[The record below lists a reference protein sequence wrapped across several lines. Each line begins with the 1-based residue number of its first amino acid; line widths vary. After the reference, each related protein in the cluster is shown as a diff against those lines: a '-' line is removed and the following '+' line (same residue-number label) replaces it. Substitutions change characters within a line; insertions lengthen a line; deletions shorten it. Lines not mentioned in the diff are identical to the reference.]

1 MSNYQSNF
9 KEQKSQDSHSQPAS
23 NNSSILTHQ
32 SSIDKNKQN
41 QPKNQQTPQIQRQ
54 TAGLLDQSASFH
66 GNQGINGGLSL
77 QQSINNTNPSNME
90 SFNRYITQLIPNRAQ
105 KVVDNVL
112 EKYEKIKDIIEKN
125 IKPNKYSLS
134 EEELQKLTI
143 SISDFDQYKNRILTD
158 YKEYQHQ
165 KQQNGSFEDHLH
177 DMHLNK
183 NLINCYSKVP
193 TIFFKEYENE
203 NYPFFNDIGRDVR
216 ALMQYQNQLVEYLD
230 EVELNLF
237 YQVYFRFNQILEM
250 ILNFDKMG
258 SKCEENLQKVKIIK
272 ETNQKMKQKLLKGG
286 LEIVKKKKA
295 QQRLLMTYEVLIR
308 MKQLNQNKD
317 LALQEDP
324 KLEQILLNEEEKLS
338 NYSSPQNNLQAQI
351 ANSQNKMTISGEVK
365 KSDRL
370 LEKLKSISLYNFI
383 QKKYVQV
390 IKKEEQDH
398 YSELLDGISKYL
410 KENLNYKE
418 VQKKQNHAE
427 LSIDISSIHSY
438 NSNLHN
444 DSSSIHYDQEDD
456 IDESLQVFEW
466 TFNDIHSI
474 QATETKLAK
483 LYLKSSHN
491 FELIRIEVL
500 KNNIIKDVQKFQNQI
515 RNQFREYCIQLYKT
529 HNYHENKEFKQDKD
543 DQHAFLND
551 VNDIL
556 LIKFAQFYSKL
567 IQSYIVKSFSLIYQ
581 IKQEIITSTWQTE
594 QSVEYWGQK
603 VLPIIC
609 NFTKFQIEILDT
621 FSSDLIAYV
630 KYINTS
636 TDANLAFKI
645 SSSNELFQ
653 YWLKEFPTMFKKT
666 SELSFL
672 ESTNLPIQIQ
682 SELVKANKDTIQT
695 YDINYFYKQK
705 SGLHFE
711 LFTTFDEK
719 QRIILE
725 NALSNDNWNPCNIS
739 YKIYNLLDYFFIQK
753 KKHDLHSNSDDE
765 EEQFNKI
772 RSNIIKADSEDEEE
786 DLQDLNHY
794 YIKKFER
801 EYKIQLNKL
810 IFEKENKKYMFSE
823 GFLVFLKQVQK
834 YIGIMA
840 ESKIQYSKE
849 YFIRFISLLRQYNTF
864 SREFIVLAKGKNP
877 QFPQMN
883 GKVTVKNLATSSL
896 NLTFL
901 IKIFD
906 KIKERLVQNTDVSKE
921 IIDAEFQKIKIDI
934 QNHISEI
941 FGTIPNI
948 IKDMLQKSASQVNLL
963 GWHKP
968 QEKINV
974 PLAQTARIVDSI
986 RSMYNVLEEILNT
999 SELKYIFEM
1008 IINDFIEIYIY
1019 TFIQL
1024 LTSSDSNR
1032 LSVQRIKDEVTYF
1045 CNEIVEISIIP
1056 QLSNIEMLIHS
1067 VEQVIQ
1073 IQKVPRLEEIK
1084 NKQQNI
1090 ENIEDEDQQIDLS
1103 KQKAQQN
1110 NKEDEIQRITKKF
1123 SQLKE
1128 NDDDQ
1133 QTEKMYQSSEMNKIN
1148 INNNSNKNMI
1158 NDSQSESPNKNSNNQ
1173 ISVNNQSS

>member
-1 MSNYQSNF
+1 MSNYHGNL
-9 KEQKSQDSHSQPAS
+9 KEQKSHDSHSQSAS

-32 SSIDKNKQN
+32 SSMDKNKQN
-41 QPKNQQTPQIQRQ
+41 QPKNTQTPQVQRQ
-54 TAGLLDQSASFH
+54 TGGLLDQSASFH
-66 GNQGINGGLSL
+66 GNYGMNGGLTQ
-77 QQSINNTNPSNME
+77 QQSINNTNSSNME
-90 SFNRYITQLIPNRAQ
+90 SFNRYITQLIPNKAQ

-193 TIFFKEYENE
+193 SIFFKEYENE
-203 NYPFFNDIGRDVR
+203 QYPFFNDIGRDVR

-258 SKCEENLQKVKIIK
+258 TKCEENLLKVQIIK
-272 ETNQKMKQKLLKGG
+272 ETNQKMKQNLLKGG
-286 LEIVKKKKA
+286 LEIVNKKKA
-295 QQRLLMTYEVLIR
+295 QQRLLKTYQVLIR
-308 MKQLNQNKD
+308 MKQLNENKD
-317 LALQEDP
+317 LALWEDP
-324 KLEQILLNEEEKLS
+324 KLQQILLNEQEK
-338 NYSSPQNNLQAQI
+338 NSSLQNNSQEQMT
-351 ANSQNKMTISGEVK
+351 NSQNKIMQSAEVK
-365 KSDRL
+365 KNDKL
-370 LEKLKSISLYNFI
+370 LEKLKQINLYNFI

-390 IKKEEQDH
+390 IKKEEQDY

-418 VQKKQNHAE
+418 IQKKQNHAE

-444 DSSSIHYDQEDD
+444 DSSSIHYDQEED

-466 TFNDIHSI
+466 TFNDIHSV
-474 QATETKLAK
+474 QTTEIKLAN

-529 HNYHENKEFKQDKD
+529 HNYHENKEFRQDQD

-567 IQSYIVKSFSLIYQ
+567 IQSYIAKCFSLIYQ
-581 IKQEIITSTWQTE
+581 IKQEIISQTWQTE
-594 QSVEYWGQK
+594 QSIEYWGSK
-603 VLPIIC
+603 VLPIVC
-609 NFTKFQIEILDT
+609 NFTKFQIDVVDT

-645 SSSNELFQ
+645 SSSNELFS
-653 YWLKEFPTMFKKT
+653 YWLKEFPAMFKKT
-666 SELSFL
+666 TELSFL
-672 ESTNLPIQIQ
+672 ETTNLPAQIQ
-682 SELVKANKDTIQT
+682 SELIKANKDTIQT

-705 SGLHFE
+705 SGLHYE
-711 LFTTFDEK
+711 LFITFDEK
-719 QRIILE
+719 QRMILE
-725 NALSNDNWNPCNIS
+725 NALANDNWNPCNIS

-753 KKHDLHSNSDDE
+753 KKHDLHNNSDDEE

-772 RSNIIKADSEDEEE
+772 RNNIIKADSDEEEE

-810 IFEKENKKYMFSE
+810 IFEKENKRFMFSE
-823 GFLVFLKQVQK
+823 GFLVFLKQAQK

-840 ESKIQYSKE
+840 ESKILYSKE
-849 YFIRFISLLRQYNTF
+849 YFNRFISLIKQYNSF
-864 SREFIVLAKGKNP
+864 SRDFIVLAKGKNP

-896 NLTFL
+896 NLTFF

-906 KIKERLVQNTDVSKE
+906 KIKERLVQNTDVQKE
-921 IIDAEFQKIKIDI
+921 IIDNEFQKIKIEI

-1024 LTSSDSNR
+1024 LSSSDSNR
-1032 LSVQRIKDEVTYF
+1032 LSTQRIKDEVTYF
-1045 CNEIVEISIIP
+1045 CNEIIEISIIP

-1067 VEQVIQ
+1067 VEQVVQ
-1073 IQKVPRLEEIK
+1073 IQKVPKLEEIK

-1090 ENIEDEDQQIDLS
+1090 ENKEDEDQEIDLS
-1103 KQKAQQN
+1103 KQKPQQIN
-1110 NKEDEIQRITKKF
+1110 NEDEIQRITKKF

-1128 NDDDQ
+1128 NGDDQ
-1133 QTEKMYQSSEMNKIN
+1133 ETNKMIESNEMNQIN
-1148 INNNSNKNMI
+1148 TQNNNQNMI
-1158 NDSQSESPNKNSNNQ
+1158 NNQQSDSTNNINQ
-1173 ISVNNQSS
+1173 IQVNNSS

>member
-1 MSNYQSNF
+1 MSNYHANF
-9 KEQKSQDSHSQPAS
+9 KEQKSNDNHSQSAS

-32 SSIDKNKQN
+32 SSLDKNKQN
-41 QPKNQQTPQIQRQ
+41 QPKNSQTPQMQRQ

-66 GNQGINGGLSL
+66 GNQGMNGGLSL

-90 SFNRYITQLIPNRAQ
+90 SFNRYITQFIPNKAQ

-143 SISDFDQYKNRILTD
+143 SISDFDQYKNRILLD
-158 YKEYQHQ
+158 YREYQHQ

-193 TIFFKEYENE
+193 QIFFKEYENE

-216 ALMQYQNQLVEYLD
+216 ALVQYQNQLVEHLD

-258 SKCEENLQKVKIIK
+258 TKCEENLQKVQIIK

-286 LEIVKKKKA
+286 LEIVNKKKA
-295 QQRLLMTYEVLIR
+295 QQRLLKTYEVLIR

-317 LALQEDP
+317 LALWEDP
-324 KLEQILLNEEEKLS
+324 RLEQILLNEQEKLFNNS
-338 NYSSPQNNLQAQI
+338 LSQNKSQEQI
-351 ANSQNKMTISGEVK
+351 ANSQNKMMQSAEVK
-365 KSDRL
+365 KSDKL
-370 LEKLKSISLYNFI
+370 LEKLKSINLYNFI

-418 VQKKQNHAE
+418 IHKKQNHAE
-427 LSIDISSIHSY
+427 LSIDISSIHNYS
-438 NSNLHN
+438 SNLHN

-466 TFNDIHSI
+466 TFNDILSV
-474 QATETKLAK
+474 QTTEIKLAK

-491 FELIRIEVL
+491 FELMRIEVL
-500 KNNIIKDVQKFQNQI
+500 KNNIIKDIQKFQNQI

-529 HNYHENKEFKQDKD
+529 HNYHENKEFRQDQD

-567 IQSYIVKSFSLIYQ
+567 IQSYIIKCFSLIYQ
-581 IKQEIITSTWQTE
+581 IKQEIITSTWQAE
-594 QSVEYWGQK
+594 QSIGYWGQK
-603 VLPIIC
+603 ILPIIC
-609 NFTKFQIEILDT
+609 NFTKFQIEVLDT

-645 SSSNELFQ
+645 NSSNELFQ
-653 YWLKEFPTMFKKT
+653 YWLTYFPAMFKKT

-672 ESTNLPIQIQ
+672 ETTNLPPQIQ
-682 SELVKANKDTIQT
+682 SELIKANKDTIQT

-753 KKHDLHSNSDDE
+753 KKNDLHSNSDDE
-765 EEQFNKI
+765 EEEQFNKI
-772 RSNIIKADSEDEEE
+772 RNNIIKADSDDEEE

-794 YIKKFER
+794 YIKKFDR

-849 YFIRFISLLRQYNTF
+849 YVSRFISLLKQYNSF
-864 SREFIVLAKGKNP
+864 SRDFIVLARGKNP
-877 QFPQMN
+877 QFAQMN

-906 KIKERLVQNTDVSKE
+906 KIKERLIQNTDVQKE
-921 IIDAEFQKIKIDI
+921 IIDIEFQKIKTEI

-1067 VEQVIQ
+1067 VEQVVQ
-1073 IQKVPRLEEIK
+1073 IQKVPKLEELK

-1090 ENIEDEDQQIDLS
+1090 ENKEDEDQEIDLC
-1103 KQKAQQN
+1103 KQKSQQN
-1110 NKEDEIQRITKKF
+1110 NNENEIQRITKKF

-1128 NDDDQ
+1128 NDNEQ
-1133 QTEKMYQSSEMNKIN
+1133 ETQNMVESSEMNKKN
-1148 INNNSNKNMI
+1148 INNSQNMI
-1158 NDSQSESPNKNSNNQ
+1158 NDQQSESNNNNYQ
-1173 ISVNNQSS
+1173 IQVNNPS